1 MAGID
6 SGAIDRGASTGGG
19 YRRMLPMF
27 AIRGCALAAV
37 AGTSAI
43 AFGPPV
49 AAGRDSAS
57 FMIEAR
63 YDETRTALDNYLAF
77 ARQIERACRQHG
89 VRGLEVRE
97 QERDCA
103 RETMDRLVGR
113 MDRAE
118 LTALNDLRIGRPA
131 DSSRMLAVR

>member
-1 MAGID
+1 MI
-6 SGAIDRGASTGGG
+6 
-19 YRRMLPMF
+19 
-27 AIRGCALAAV
+27 AIRGLALAAV
-37 AGTSAI
+37 ASASAI
-43 AFGPPV
+43 AFAPR
-49 AAGRDSAS
+49 AAAEPGLET
-57 FMIEAR
+57 FTINAR
-63 YDETRTALDNYLAF
+63 YDTTRSALDNYLAF

-89 VRGLEVRE
+89 VRGIDVRQ

-118 LTALNDLRIGRPA
+118 LSQIHDLRIGRPA

>member
-1 MAGID
+1 M
-6 SGAIDRGASTGGG
+6 
-19 YRRMLPMF
+19 
-27 AIRGCALAAV
+27 
-37 AGTSAI
+37 
-43 AFGPPV
+43 
-49 AAGRDSAS
+49 
-57 FMIEAR
+57 
-63 YDETRTALDNYLAF
+63 
-77 ARQIERACRQHG
+77 
-89 VRGLEVRE
+89 RE

>member
-1 MAGID
+1 MI
-6 SGAIDRGASTGGG
+6 
-19 YRRMLPMF
+19 
-27 AIRGCALAAV
+27 AIRGLALAAV
-37 AGTSAI
+37 AGASAI
-43 AFGPPV
+43 AFAPPV

-63 YDETRTALDNYLAF
+63 YDATRTALDNYLDF

-89 VRGLEVRE
+89 VRGLGVRE

-113 MDRAE
+113 MDRAD